1 MKKGLIIKK
10 IFIYISFIFLLS
22 GCLSTKPT
30 LSSSATILIKTPSM
44 KFYDKGFIFNYTD
57 YTQVQIFSA
66 GTSILDMKIYKDRIC
81 SSTFKC
87 QSLQSFNAQNLHKS
101 YEKDFIKKLFERKE
115 KKIIHRDKK
124 NKILIKILKD

>member
-1 MKKGLIIKK
+1 M
-10 IFIYISFIFLLS
+10 IFLFS
-22 GCLSTKPT
+22 GCFNTSPK

-44 KFYDKGFIFNYTD
+44 KFYDKGFIFVYDN

-87 QSLQSFNAQNLHKS
+87 QDLNNFNALNLHKS
-101 YEKDFIKKLFERKE
+101 YKKDFIKKLFEKKD

-124 NKILIKILKD
+124 HKILIKIIKD